1 LTPLIPSCALYGL
14 LLFYGLTKDELVGR
28 RPLAKFLCIKL
39 IVMFTWYQSFVFT
52 ALEGKVIHG
61 TAYWT
66 PTNIADGLNALT
78 ICIEMVFFSSLMWWA
93 YPAGEYKLEG
103 APVTSI
109 WRPLWDSI
117 NYYDFYRE
125 IKGSLIFFIRY
136 ILNKPET
143 HSHHVSTDSLGKPR
157 MDFGRAFGLEGSG
170 NTITINSTTNNNNS
184 SNNGSRKLQKPNTRG
199 IMSESPVE
207 RRHGVM
213 TSDDENI
220 RLAPYEARPSTSR
233 RATDS
238 SLIPSSP
245 SPTNEYQYSPRA
257 I

>member
-1 LTPLIPSCALYGL
+1 VLKYYSHIS
-14 LLFYGLTKDELVGR
+14 
-28 RPLAKFLCIKL
+28 
-39 IVMFTWYQSFVFT
+39 
-52 ALEGKVIHG
+52 
-61 TAYWT
+61 
-66 PTNIADGLNALT
+66 NLT
-78 ICIEMVFFSSLMWWA
+78 IQ
-93 YPAGEYKLEG
+93 
-103 APVTSI
+103 TS
-109 WRPLWDSI
+109 SI
-117 NYYDFYRE
+117 NYCTFFSCTPKPNKKKKLDILLFASDDFYRE